1 MNDLVVLQQALAHT
15 INADPVL
22 CLAHA
27 VAWLDPLHG
36 ELEEMDMPESEHD
49 TVLVALHILRRA
61 FPEIYFDALQAI
73 RQGASYQRLDHLICD
88 AVQAQG
94 IPLDNLEWIGWGIP
108 LPAYGALLDDPDF
121 YTTHP
126 DVIPVLECFGISP
139 QPNPYNIVIPDVTY
153 KVADIIADDLLQ
165 QPENHWRQVAWL
177 IRWVTS
183 STNNSC
189 VDWDE
194 EMMSSV
200 QPLSWDADDIAF
212 AREIVEEADGIMA
225 DVHAGLT
232 WISQNPTSL
241 EVLSRNVQKIYQTK
255 GQKNARYQLKWS
267 RPTQR
272 DERGT
277 QSVA

>member
-1 MNDLVVLQQALAHT
+1 
-15 INADPVL
+15 
-22 CLAHA
+22 
-27 VAWLDPLHG
+27 
-36 ELEEMDMPESEHD
+36 
-49 TVLVALHILRRA
+49 
-61 FPEIYFDALQAI
+61 
-73 RQGASYQRLDHLICD
+73 
-88 AVQAQG
+88 
-94 IPLDNLEWIGWGIP
+94 
-108 LPAYGALLDDPDF
+108 
-121 YTTHP
+121 
-126 DVIPVLECFGISP
+126 ECFGISP

-153 KVADIIADDLLQ
+153 KVADIIADDLLK

-200 QPLSWDADDIAF
+200 QPLSWDADDVAF

-255 GQKNARYQLKWS
+255 GQKNARYQLEWS
-267 RPTQR
+267 CPTQR

>member
-36 ELEEMDMPESEHD
+36 ELEDMDMPESEHD

-61 FPEIYFDALQAI
+61 FPEIYFDALQAM

-153 KVADIIADDLLQ
+153 KVADIIADDLLK

-241 EVLSRNVQKIYQTK
+241 EALSRNVQKIYQTK
-255 GQKNARYQLKWS
+255 GQKNARYQLEWS
-267 RPTQR
+267 CLTQR

>member
-1 MNDLVVLQQALAHT
+1 MNDLVVLQQVLAHT

-36 ELEEMDMPESEHD
+36 ELEDMDMPESEHD

-126 DVIPVLECFGISP
+126 DVIPMLECFGISP

-200 QPLSWDADDIAF
+200 QPLSWDADDITF

-255 GQKNARYQLKWS
+255 GQKNARYQLEWS
-267 RPTQR
+267 CPTQR

-277 QSVA
+277 QFVA

>member
-36 ELEEMDMPESEHD
+36 DLDDMDMPESEDD

-61 FPEIYFDALQAI
+61 FPEIYFDALQAM

-153 KVADIIADDLLQ
+153 KVADIIADDLLK

-212 AREIVEEADGIMA
+212 AREIVEEADGIMV
-225 DVHAGLT
+225 DVHAGLM

-255 GQKNARYQLKWS
+255 GQKNARYQLEWS
-267 RPTQR
+267 CPTQR

>member
-36 ELEEMDMPESEHD
+36 ELKDIDMPESEHD

-153 KVADIIADDLLQ
+153 KVADIIADDLLK

-255 GQKNARYQLKWS
+255 GQKNARYQLEWS
-267 RPTQR
+267 CPTQR

-277 QSVA
+277 PSVA

>member
-36 ELEEMDMPESEHD
+36 ELDDMDMPESEHD

-153 KVADIIADDLLQ
+153 KVADIIADDLLK
-165 QPENHWRQVAWL
+165 QPENYWRQVAWL

-255 GQKNARYQLKWS
+255 GQKNARYQLEWS
-267 RPTQR
+267 CPTQR